1 MTSSA
6 PAPADLR
13 LRALHAGDE
22 EFLYRVYASTRAEEL
37 APLGWAPDQ
46 VDAFLR
52 MQHAAQRDDYWRNY
66 DTSRFSVVVA
76 GGADA
81 GRFYV
86 EARADELRIIDIALL
101 PAFRGR
107 GIGSALITG
116 LFAEADG
123 ALLPVRI
130 HVEHAN
136 PAQRLYQRLGFA
148 FAGEAGG
155 VYRLMERPPRASARV
170 A

>member
-1 MTSSA
+1 MTELDWWEGA
-6 PAPADLR
+6 ELGGVRFDFVPAHHWSKRTLTDACRTLWGGWVLTGASGQR
-13 LRALHAGDE
+13 LYFAGDTGYGHC
-22 EFLYRVYASTRAEEL
+22 FAEI
-37 APLGWAPDQ
+37 
-46 VDAFLR
+46 
-52 MQHAAQRDDYWRNY
+52 
-66 DTSRFSVVVA
+66 
-76 GGADA
+76 
-81 GRFYV
+81 GR
-86 EARADELRIIDIALL
+86 RHPGIDIALL